1 MKAFPF
7 LTNYVNQTFEN
18 EKGRLDY
25 IFLRPILQVSYFFL
39 KAILFPLKFL
49 FHRRAYGFE
58 ARCIDGLLAFG
69 MKYFA
74 TVDAVEMMVRHVK
87 SNRSS
92 TAIYS
97 ERNPTLRASGGN
109 SMVSMATTTWIAS
122 VKWSVIT

>member
-7 LTNYVNQTFEN
+7 LTNYVNQTFES
-18 EKGRLDY
+18 EKSRLDY

-39 KAILFPLKFL
+39 KAVLFPLKFL

-74 TVDAVEMMVRHVK
+74 TVDAVEMMVRHVQIEPLLYRHLLGEK
-87 SNRSS
+87 SH
-92 TAIYS
+92 IEG
-97 ERNPTLRASGGN
+97 ERRKFNGIDGW
-109 SMVSMATTTWIAS
+109 V
-122 VKWSVIT
+122 

>member
-58 ARCIDGLLAFG
+58 APA
-69 MKYFA
+69 
-74 TVDAVEMMVRHVK
+74 
-87 SNRSS
+87 S
-92 TAIYS
+92 TAYWPRD
-97 ERNPTLRASGGN
+97 EVLRHR
-109 SMVSMATTTWIAS
+109 
-122 VKWSVIT
+122 